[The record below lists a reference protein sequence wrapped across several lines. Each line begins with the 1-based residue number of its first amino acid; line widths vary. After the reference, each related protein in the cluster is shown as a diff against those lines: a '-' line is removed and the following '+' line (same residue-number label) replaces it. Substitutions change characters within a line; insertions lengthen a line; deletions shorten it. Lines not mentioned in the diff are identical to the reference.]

1 MTTNNTYQASEFKCV
16 CGRISQTKVLH
27 ERHLQNCQGYQS
39 TTEQPV
45 EEDIVSQLLDNN
57 GEEPDPRN
65 VKVGYTPVVEEASP
79 FIFTPTGEKLVQE
92 MIACAKAGLHVL
104 LIGPSGNGKS
114 AAAREVSRRMARAYL
129 SINAHPGM
137 DTGLLIGQ
145 MLPRALP
152 SGGITLEWMDGIL
165 TQAVRMGRT
174 FFFEEITRAPQE
186 SVSRL
191 FGLLD
196 KGFSYYDLPEKGDED
211 IAIHPDFWMIGTAN
225 PAGQGYQTSRLDAAL
240 ESRFGAI
247 FEINEPLADEKAILH
262 RILPAEKYRMR
273 GLAIADKLYRFALD
287 TRRNPDDPKMQN
299 AAVNTRDLIST
310 AELIVAG
317 VGDPERAIE
326 LAIISKKPQ
335 CADSMRLLAKTRM
348 HATTLEDPAETPVTD
363 ASAEHRNNG

>member
-196 KGFSYYDLPEKGDED
+196 KGFSYYNLPEKGDED

-262 RILPAEKYRMR
+262 PYFRPR
-273 GLAIADKLYRFALD
+273 
-287 TRRNPDDPKMQN
+287 
-299 AAVNTRDLIST
+299 ST
-310 AELIVAG
+310 A
-317 VGDPERAIE
+317 
-326 LAIISKKPQ
+326 
-335 CADSMRLLAKTRM
+335 
-348 HATTLEDPAETPVTD
+348 
-363 ASAEHRNNG
+363 